1 MKTKCSGEL
10 IASAYLKYLKVK
22 AHGNPLKTF
31 KLRTGLSLGD
41 ARLIILPAFNDLV
54 GGVSINRLEKR
65 LMGPILH
72 SKGVDVKAAEVYL
85 LDGTYLGMT
94 EQLVKYL
101 TDLAE
106 S

>member
-1 MKTKCSGEL
+1 
-10 IASAYLKYLKVK
+10 
-22 AHGNPLKTF
+22 
-31 KLRTGLSLGD
+31 
-41 ARLIILPAFNDLV
+41 
-54 GGVSINRLEKR
+54 LEKR